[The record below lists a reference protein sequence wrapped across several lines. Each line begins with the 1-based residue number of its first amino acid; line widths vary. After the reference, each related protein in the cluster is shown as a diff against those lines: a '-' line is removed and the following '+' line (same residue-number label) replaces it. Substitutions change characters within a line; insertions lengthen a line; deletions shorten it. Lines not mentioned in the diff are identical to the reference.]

1 MSTAAP
7 RDERGF
13 VLSMVIF
20 VLAALSIAGTAMFL
34 VVQSEGA
41 MATSGGDSSKA
52 FQLANAGLA
61 RYMGESVGQPAATK
75 TYDMG
80 GGRVTVRAERILSSS
95 SIEDLY
101 LVTSDAEVAD
111 RRNPDWIS
119 RRQVRQ
125 FAKLRR
131 KPFNVIAAMSVA
143 NPDLF
148 LVNVDI
154 DGLDQA
160 TPADCPTGGTDV
172 AGISSLGAAEE
183 RNSDIVGD
191 PPQLPMDYAS
201 MMNEID
207 IDWPMLTD
215 PSMTFDYEIPA
226 EPWPNLG
233 RLPADEYPTIRVV
246 GDFRAGPSNSGRG
259 VLLVTGQLDFDNGFT
274 WEGVILA
281 GGLRAGTTNA
291 RIVVDG
297 ALLTGFAAEGAP
309 ADLMRFRI
317 NYNSCSVLRA
327 AEGLA
332 TFTPVSNTW
341 WESD

>member
-1 MSTAAP
+1 M
-7 RDERGF
+7 RRVHLDQRGF

-20 VLAALSIAGTAMFL
+20 VVAALSIAGTALFL

-41 MATSGGDSSKA
+41 MSSSGGDSSKA

-61 RYMGESVGQPAATK
+61 RYMGESVGQPAATRA
-75 TYDMG
+75 YDMG
-80 GGRVTVRAERILSSS
+80 GGSVTVTATRILSSS
-95 SIEDLY
+95 PIEDLY

-111 RRNPDWIS
+111 RRNPNRIS

-143 NPDLF
+143 SPDLF

-154 DGLDQA
+154 DGRDQA
-160 TPADCPTGGTDV
+160 SPADCATGGTNV
-172 AGISSLGAAEE
+172 AGISTLGAAEE
-183 RNSDIVGD
+183 RNSRIVGD
-191 PPQLPMDYAS
+191 PALLSMAYAS
-201 MMNEID
+201 MMDEID
-207 IDWPMLTD
+207 VDWAALTD

-246 GDFRAGPSNSGRG
+246 GDFLARPTNSGRG
-259 VLLVTGQLDFDNGFT
+259 LLLVTGQLDFDNGFS

-297 ALLTGFAAEGAP
+297 AMLAGFAGEGAP
-309 ADLMRFRI
+309 ADLMRFEV
-317 NYNSCSVLRA
+317 NYNSCYVVRA

-332 TFTPVSNTW
+332 TFSPLSNTW